1 MKHKEMYIA
10 LNFISVPN
18 QVQLKKKS
26 CIQSCYR
33 LGISKEKI
41 SKQ

>member
-18 QVQLKKKS
+18 QVQLKKKKLYS
-26 CIQSCYR
+26 E
-33 LGISKEKI
+33 LL
-41 SKQ
+41 